1 MYDLMI
7 KNARIIDGTGAPWT
21 LGDVAVQDGKIA
33 AVGSV
38 SGAAKA
44 VVDAGQ
50 RYLTPGF
57 IDIHSHS
64 DGEILRCPTAE
75 SRILQGVTTDVGG
88 NCGSSV
94 APSEQYPA
102 MADYLA
108 QVEQARPS
116 INSATL
122 VGHGTIR
129 NAVMGYS
136 RAEAT
141 AQEIA

>member
-75 SRILQGVTTDVGG
+75 SRILQGVTTDVLPVHHQLPESTQTHVH
-88 NCGSSV
+88 CVHDASQPSHPLSSSS
-94 APSEQYPA
+94 PPA
-102 MADYLA
+102 LNLS
-108 QVEQARPS
+108 QHQG
-116 INSATL
+116 L
-122 VGHGTIR
+122 FK
-129 NAVMGYS
+129 
-136 RAEAT
+136 
-141 AQEIA
+141 